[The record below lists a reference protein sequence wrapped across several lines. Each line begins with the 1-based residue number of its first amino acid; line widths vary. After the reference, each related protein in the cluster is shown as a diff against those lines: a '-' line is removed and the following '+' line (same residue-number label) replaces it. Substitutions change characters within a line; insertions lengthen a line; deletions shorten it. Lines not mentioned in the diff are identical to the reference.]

1 MAEQYKLDK
10 KFLKICVAC
19 GKHYPNALKECPV
32 CKKPLRGL
40 FFRYYLGHCLARP
53 LLITLRLL
61 FVVLLCLG
69 VTYGIQVDQRPRYIE
84 AFSRLKTGDF
94 LSDWQ
99 QIRLAL
105 AEHPLYKYARSLTA
119 GSKSKIDG
127 ITPDA
132 PKGSYTLKVIY
143 FDASGNKPNSAL
155 INDRILFEG
164 ESMGNFK
171 LVRVN
176 TGSIDIESAGKQ
188 KNIKFS
194 ASWD

>member
-1 MAEQYKLDK
+1 M
-10 KFLKICVAC
+10 
-19 GKHYPNALKECPV
+19 

-40 FFRYYLGHCLARP
+40 FFRYYLGHCLAHP
-53 LLITLRLL
+53 LLIILRLL
-61 FVVLLCLG
+61 LVALLCLG
-69 VTYGIQVDQRPRYIE
+69 VTYGIQVDQRPRYID
-84 AFSRLKTGDF
+84 ALNRLKTGDIV
-94 LSDWQ
+94 LGWQ
-99 QIRLAL
+99 QIRFAL
-105 AEHPLYKYARSLTA
+105 AEHPLYKYARSLA
-119 GSKSKIDG
+119 GGSKNKVER

-155 INDRILFEG
+155 INDRILLEG

-176 TGSIDIESAGKQ
+176 TGSIDIESEGKQ